1 MRLATFV
8 FTLALASSA
17 FAQEA
22 IVTADAPIFVRPGA
36 TVPLRTAA
44 AGTVLRMVA
53 QDGEWVQ
60 VQFNDPRWGLRTGWV
75 RAELLDVGR
84 DERTPMDLSVTP
96 GRVESA
102 PASMPPQPLVQ
113 QPVGQ
118 PTFVPRAR
126 MPRRPAFRNHVVG
139 RSGVTFGTA
148 TAALAG
154 VEVSGDVLPVLQVYG
169 AFDWHQDVIPK
180 DLRNLVSLLG
190 NALGVPFELKYPT
203 YVAIGG
209 VKAIAPDMAVRPY
222 AVGGFGVAH
231 TAGKI
236 LVDGEDQTALIVEVG
251 GLSRS
256 IITYTK
262 PIMEAGGGIVIP
274 AGRAYFD
281 VGYRFRKAFD
291 VGYSVHVSGVY
302 FAAGFSY

>member
-22 IVTADAPIFVRPGA
+22 IVTADAPIFVKPGA

-180 DLRNLVSLLG
+180 DIRNAFALLG
-190 NALGVPFELKYPT
+190 DVLGVPLELKFPN
-203 YVAIGG
+203 YVGIGG
-209 VKAIAPDMAVRPY
+209 VKAIAPPMAVRPY
-222 AVGGFGVAH
+222 GIGGFGVAH
-231 TAGKI
+231 STGKI
-236 LVDGEDQTALIVEVG
+236 LVDGEDQTQLVLEAAGMEKSDI
-251 GLSRS
+251 S
-256 IITYTK
+256 YTE
-262 PIMEAGGGIVIP
+262 PIAEFGGGIVIP
-274 AGRAYFD
+274 AGRAYLD
-281 VGYRFRKAFD
+281 VGYRFRK
-291 VGYSVHVSGVY
+291 VLNLEGVNMSGVY
-302 FAAGFSY
+302 LAAGFSY